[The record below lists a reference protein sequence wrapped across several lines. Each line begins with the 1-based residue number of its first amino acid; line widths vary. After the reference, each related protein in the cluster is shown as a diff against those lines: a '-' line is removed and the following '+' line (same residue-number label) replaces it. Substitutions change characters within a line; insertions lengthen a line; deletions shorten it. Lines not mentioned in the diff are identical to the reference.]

1 MKLSVVS
8 WPHKQ
13 LKSLGEREK
22 KVSIHIS
29 MYIDIVY
36 VPLISKT
43 NSFGKIGIWKEKPI
57 LHLKQTEKKE

>member
-1 MKLSVVS
+1 MATLTAQK
-8 WPHKQ
+8 PGRK
-13 LKSLGEREK
+13 EK
-22 KVSIHIS
+22 KNVSTHIS

-43 NSFGKIGIWKEKPI
+43 NYFGKIGIWKKKPI